1 METWKEIRERH
12 HMERFNLV
20 QNMAD
25 KGVTQ
30 TEACKLLGVNM
41 TTLNNYIRRNG
52 VNWHTIKQGRK
63 YSDLPANPAED
74 QLRQAMMQ
82 DVKASRNRIELRDG
96 KPIREFPRA

>member
-52 VNWHTIKQGRK
+52 VNWHTIKQGRRTI
-63 YSDLPANPAED
+63 YPSPPPNPSED
-74 QLRQAMMQ
+74 RLRQAMMK
-82 DVKASRNRIELRDG
+82 DVKTLRERIKMRDNDLDL
-96 KPIREFPRA
+96 